1 MKSSDLTTRADQVQV
16 GDSAT
21 ASGLLGLFTSFLEL
35 GMTAF
40 GGPAMIAYIRQMAVE
55 KKVGFAPT
63 RSMTASPFARRSL
76 APRRCRPR
84 RMLACEY
91 AVWLARQ

>member
-1 MKSSDLTTRADQVQV
+1 MNPILPHVEKEYRVKSSDLTTRVDQVQV

-40 GGPAMIAYIRQMAVE
+40 GGPAMVAYIRQMAVE
-55 KKVGFAPT
+55 KK
-63 RSMTASPFARRSL
+63 SWLRRRL
-76 APRRCRPR
+76 VR
-84 RMLACEY
+84 
-91 AVWLARQ
+91 